1 MLITLSLRESFS
13 ELLSYSI
20 GLVLPIYYTFKAL
33 NNEDVGEEEN
43 IRAREKWL
51 RYWMVFGS
59 FLVFQV
65 ITNFFFSWFPFYY
78 ELKIII
84 SILIVTPKINTL
96 IYHLLSFYLVPFES
110 SIDETIDEQLHMIYD
125 LVVTKFGYP
134 GRIIFSYLFDDNGKK
149 PTRKRPKKKKSSP
162 KLKTQDSQKKI
173 SPKLQMLKSA
183 NSQDKEEKEEEK
195 EKEKAPKK
203 EIKQKQEP
211 EREPESEPESEPE
224 QDQEPE
230 KKQESEQELDK
241 KIKPK
246 ARQRPRVIK
255 KKSSEQEPEK
265 KGKSPKA
272 RKIVKKRSTTPVKT
286 RLRTKKTVTSKTPTR
301 NNSATRKKLLQPKS
315 KTEPKKKV
323 TKRRN
328 LSPSLEKRKQKIKT
342 SGLTNKK

>member
-33 NNEDVGEEEN
+33 NNDDVGEEEN

-65 ITNFFFSWFPFYY
+65 IANFFLSWFPFYY

-96 IYHLLSFYLVPFES
+96 VYHLLSFYLVPFEA

-183 NSQDKEEKEEEK
+183 NSQDNEEKEEKEETEK
-195 EKEKAPKK
+195 TPKK
-203 EIKQKQEP
+203 EIKQKKEPEQEP
-211 EREPESEPESEPE
+211 EQEETNEPE
-224 QDQEPE
+224 Q
-230 KKQESEQELDK
+230 EQEREK

-246 ARQRPRVIK
+246 TKQRPRIIK
-255 KKSSEQEPEK
+255 NKISEQEPEK
-265 KGKSPKA
+265 KSKTPKT

-323 TKRRN
+323 TKRRTM
-328 LSPSLEKRKQKIKT
+328 SPSLEKRKTKIKT
-342 SGLTNKK
+342 SILTNKK